1 MTGTFGGLKRF
12 FSIQASFNLIDLRHL
27 ALGGHKDGWMLLLF
41 ILGCIAANP
50 YVIDNIYYRL
60 LAMIACGIPCATLLF
75 YGKIKYFFDKE
86 FTFDP
91 IMEQDKARPFRLTS
105 SNPIGSLKDNIGKGI
120 CVGYTTDTGEA
131 VFIPYSHISQHIAIN
146 GSTGTGKSVLATSM
160 MAQQMRNGGGLCFI
174 DGKLS
179 NKELLAVWQLAC
191 WAGRELDLL
200 IINAGD
206 PSMSNSINPILR
218 GDPLEVTSRIM
229 MLLPEVAGGAEHYRN
244 SALISLQVIVSA
256 FQRIGQPYSFQDIT
270 ACLQD
275 FDAFKYI
282 ESKLQLEYPDS
293 PETVAWFSLMKS
305 FVKGKFFEFDAFR
318 TLLSGLAARLS
329 QFSEGSFG
337 QVMNSYNPEIDFEE
351 CILQNKIIYVMLPTM
366 AKNEQSIALAK
377 ILIADMR
384 TAISHFQR
392 LPAHLLPNPPFM
404 ILPDEAGSY
413 IDETWGRIFEQ
424 ARSSKI
430 FLAPCYQTYAN
441 LKPNGLDTLSEVVM
455 GNTLF
460 KIFFKQLSTLSAQQA
475 ADEIGLH
482 KQTALAL
489 GSGEGI
495 SSSGDE
501 VDTSPIQN
509 QGANR
514 ASNLTQRDEEVYHVK
529 TEEFKYIPIG
539 DCIFY
544 YGGTHLYH
552 LRVPLTSLTDK
563 AAKEFGNV
571 QFNHFAM
578 DDVEGIDLREIVRES
593 VC

>member
-256 FQRIGQPYSFQDIT
+256 FQRIRKHYSFQDIT
-270 ACLQD
+270 ACLKE